1 LKGHY
6 LPDISV
12 NTDKGGRKM
21 ILSDF
26 RYQDPWAKAEEA
38 FTLPNLFHRSQLQLR
53 ENQQAAAKR
62 KALDRLLDKLSHK
75 DIVGLDAAR
84 EYLRHK
90 YRQNC
95 KANTLKNDFTTI
107 TLFLSY
113 LTNCGRRELNQIS
126 RADLEAFVEHEQD
139 RGLKIASVSN
149 RLGSLYAFL
158 RYLIDQDLADAE
170 LLRRKIKLKVPD
182 ALPRAM
188 DPEDVKCLLAVLDDV
203 RNRAMILLL
212 LRTGMRIGE
221 LLNTKVLDVHL
232 ADKKILIYEG
242 EKNRKGRAV
251 CISEDACQALADWLQ
266 KCDPRKEYLFYSQG
280 RQRMSYNNV
289 RVIFKKYLK
298 QAGLEHKDYS
308 LHCLRH
314 TYATE
319 LLNAGMRIECLQQ
332 LLGHSSIEMTQRYG
346 RLSDKTREQEY
357 FKAMAIIE
365 GGQTDG
371 FNQRDHQLPPVFE
384 ETQLLDPHS

>member
-1 LKGHY
+1 
-6 LPDISV
+6 
-12 NTDKGGRKM
+12 M

-26 RYQDPWAKAEEA
+26 RYQDPWAKEK
-38 FTLPNLFHRSQLQLR
+38 FTLPDFIQQSQAQQR
-53 ENQQAAAKR
+53 QDQQAEINR
-62 KALDRLLDKLSHK
+62 KTLDTLLSKLSQK
-75 DIVGLDAAR
+75 DIVGLDHAK
-84 EYLRHK
+84 EYLHHK

-113 LTNCGRRELNQIS
+113 LKRCDRSELDQIS

-139 RGLKIASVSN
+139 RGLKIVSVSN

-158 RYLIDQDLADAE
+158 RYLIEHDLADAQ
-170 LLRRKIKLKVPD
+170 LLARKIKLKVPD

-188 DPEDVKCLLAVLDDV
+188 DAEDVKCLLAVLDDV

-212 LRTGMRIGE
+212 LRSGMRIGE
-221 LLNTKVLDVHL
+221 LLNTKVVDVYL
-232 ADKKILIYEG
+232 ADKKIMVYEG

-251 CISEDACQALADWLQ
+251 CFSNDAGEALQGWLQ
-266 KCDPRKEYLFYSQG
+266 KHNSQRDYLFYG
-280 RQRMSYNNV
+280 RGGNPMSYNNA
-289 RVIFKKYLK
+289 RVIFKKYLTR
-298 QAGLEHKDYS
+298 AGLKHKDYS

-314 TYATE
+314 TFATE

-332 LLGHSSIEMTQRYG
+332 LLGHSSIEMTLRYA

-357 FKAMAIIE
+357 FKATAIIE
-365 GGQTDG
+365 GESIHEPD
-371 FNQRDHQLPPVFE
+371 QRDRQLPSVFE
-384 ETQLLDPHS
+384 ASQLLAPYA

>member
-1 LKGHY
+1 
-6 LPDISV
+6 
-12 NTDKGGRKM
+12 M
-21 ILSDF
+21 ILYDF
-26 RYQDPWAKAEEA
+26 RYQDPWAEEN
-38 FTLPNLFHRSQLQLR
+38 FTLRDFVQQGQAQQRQD
-53 ENQQAAAKR
+53 QQADINR
-62 KALDRLLDKLSHK
+62 QTLDKLLTKLSQR
-75 DIVGLDAAR
+75 DIVGLDHAR

-113 LTNCGRRELNQIS
+113 LKSCGKSQLDQVGRK
-126 RADLEAFVEHEQD
+126 DLEAYVEHEQD
-139 RGLKIASVSN
+139 RGLKIISVSN

-158 RYLIDQDLADAE
+158 RYLIEHELTDAE
-170 LLRRKIKLKVPD
+170 LLTRKIKLKVPD

-188 DPEDVKCLLAVLDDV
+188 DPDDVKCLLAVLDGV

-221 LLNTKVLDVHL
+221 LLNTKVIDVHL
-232 ADKKILIYEG
+232 TDKKIMIYEG

-251 CISEDACQALADWLQ
+251 CISDDACQALDGWLQ
-266 KCDPRKEYLFYSQG
+266 KRDGQKEYLIYAQG
-280 RQRMSYNNV
+280 RQTMSYNNA
-289 RVIFKKYLK
+289 RVIFKKYLTR
-298 QAGLEHKDYS
+298 AGLQHKDYS

-314 TYATE
+314 TFATE

-332 LLGHSSIEMTQRYG
+332 LLGHSSLEMTLRYA

-365 GGQTDG
+365 GEPTHEPD
-371 FNQRDHQLPPVFE
+371 QRDHQLPPLFE
-384 ETQLLDPHS
+384 AAQLLTPYA

>member
-1 LKGHY
+1 
-6 LPDISV
+6 
-12 NTDKGGRKM
+12 M

-26 RYQDPWAKAEEA
+26 RYQDPWSEEN
-38 FTLPNLFHRSQLQLR
+38 FTLPDFIQQSQA
-53 ENQQAAAKR
+53 QQR
-62 KALDRLLDKLSHK
+62 QDQQVEVNRQTLDKLLTKLSLK
-75 DIVGLDAAR
+75 DIVGLDPAKA
-84 EYLRHK
+84 YLRHK

-113 LTNCGRRELNQIS
+113 LKSCGKSRLDQIGRE
-126 RADLEAFVEHEQD
+126 DLEAFVEHEQD
-139 RGLKIASVSN
+139 RGLKIVSVSN

-158 RYLIDQDLADAE
+158 RYLIDRDLADAN

-188 DPEDVKCLLAVLDDV
+188 DAEDVKCLLAVLDDV

-221 LLNTKVLDVHL
+221 LLNTKLVDVYL
-232 ADKKILIYEG
+232 ADKKIMVYEG

-251 CISEDACQALADWLQ
+251 CISDDASAALHAWLDERDSQ
-266 KCDPRKEYLFYSQG
+266 KEYLFYAQG
-280 RQRMSYNNV
+280 RHRMSYNNA
-289 RVIFKKYLK
+289 RVMFKKYLK
-298 QAGLEHKDYS
+298 QAGLQHKDYK

-314 TYATE
+314 TFATE
-319 LLNAGMRIECLQQ
+319 LLNAGMRIECVQQ
-332 LLGHSSIEMTQRYG
+332 LLGHSSIEMTLRYA

-365 GGQTDG
+365 GEIHEPD
-371 FNQRDHQLPPVFE
+371 QRDHQLPPLFE
-384 ETQLLDPHS
+384 ASQLLTAHTEDLSQ

>member
-1 LKGHY
+1 
-6 LPDISV
+6 
-12 NTDKGGRKM
+12 M

-26 RYQDPWAKAEEA
+26 RYQDPWSEEN
-38 FTLPNLFHRSQLQLR
+38 FTLPDFIQQSQV
-53 ENQQAAAKR
+53 QQR
-62 KALDRLLDKLSHK
+62 QDQQVEINRQTLDKLLTKLSLK
-75 DIVGLDAAR
+75 DMVGLDHAKQ
-84 EYLRHK
+84 YLRHK

-113 LTNCGRRELNQIS
+113 LKSCGKSRLDQIG
-126 RADLEAFVEHEQD
+126 RQDLEAFVEHEQD
-139 RGLKIASVSN
+139 RGLRIVSVSN

-158 RYLIDQDLADAE
+158 RYLIDHDLADAG
-170 LLRRKIKLKVPD
+170 LLTRKIKLKVPD

-221 LLNTKVLDVHL
+221 LLNTKLVDVHL
-232 ADKKILIYEG
+232 ADKKIMVYEG

-251 CISEDACQALADWLQ
+251 CFSNDAGEALQHWLQ
-266 KCDPRKEYLFYSQG
+266 QRDSQKEYLFYG
-280 RQRMSYNNV
+280 RSGYRMSYNNA
-289 RVIFKKYLK
+289 RVLFKKYLK
-298 QAGLEHKDYS
+298 RAGLEHKAYC

-314 TYATE
+314 TFATE
-319 LLNAGMRIECLQQ
+319 LLNAGMHIECLQQ
-332 LLGHSSIEMTQRYG
+332 LLGHSSLEMTLRYA

-365 GGQTDG
+365 GESIHEPD
-371 FNQRDHQLPPVFE
+371 QRDHQLSPLS
-384 ETQLLDPHS
+384 ETPQLLTPYA

>member
-1 LKGHY
+1 LKDHY

-26 RYQDPWAKAEEA
+26 RYQDPWAKSEEA
-38 FTLPNLFHRSQLQLR
+38 FTLPKLFHQSQLEQR
-53 ENQQAAAKR
+53 ENQQAEANR
-62 KALDRLLDKLSHK
+62 KALDRLLDKLSQK

-95 KANTLKNDFTTI
+95 RANTLKNDFTTV

-113 LTNCGRRELNQIS
+113 LTKCGRSELSQIS

-139 RGLKIASVSN
+139 RGLKIVSVSN

-158 RYLIDQDLADAE
+158 RYLIEQGLTDAD

-188 DPEDVKCLLAVLDDV
+188 DAEDVKCLLAVLDDV

-221 LLNTKVLDVHL
+221 LLNTKLVDVHL

-251 CISEDACQALADWLQ
+251 CISEDACQALATWLQ
-266 KCDPRKEYLFYSQG
+266 QRDPQKDYLFYG
-280 RQRMSYNNV
+280 RGGYRMSYNNA

-298 QAGLEHKDYS
+298 RAELEHKAYS

-332 LLGHSSIEMTQRYG
+332 LLGHSSIEMTLRYG
-346 RLSDKTREQEY
+346 RLSDKAREQEY
-357 FKAMAIIE
+357 FRAMAIIE

-371 FNQRDHQLPPVFE
+371 FNQRDRQLPPLFE
-384 ETQLLDPHS
+384 ETQLLDPYR

>member
-1 LKGHY
+1 LKDHY

-26 RYQDPWAKAEEA
+26 RYQDPWAKTEEA
-38 FTLPNLFHRSQLQLR
+38 FTLPHLFHRSQLEQR
-53 ENQQAAAKR
+53 ENQQAEANR
-62 KALDRLLDKLSHK
+62 KALDGLLDKLSQK
-75 DIVGLDAAR
+75 DIIGLDVAR

-113 LTNCGRRELNQIS
+113 LKKCGRSELNQIG

-139 RGLKIASVSN
+139 RGLKIVSVSN

-158 RYLIDQDLADAE
+158 RYLIDRDLADAE

-188 DPEDVKCLLAVLDDV
+188 DPEDIKCLLEVLVDV

-221 LLNTKVLDVHL
+221 LLNTRLADVHL
-232 ADKKILIYEG
+232 ADNKILIYEG

-251 CISEDACQALADWLQ
+251 CISEDACQALSAWLQ
-266 KCDPRKEYLFYSQG
+266 KRDPQKEYLFYG
-280 RQRMSYNNV
+280 RGGNPMSYNNA

-314 TYATE
+314 TFATE

-332 LLGHSSIEMTQRYG
+332 LLGHSSIEMTLRYG
-346 RLSDKTREQEY
+346 RLSDKAREQEY
-357 FKAMAIIE
+357 FRAMAIIE
-365 GGQTDG
+365 GGQADG
-371 FNQRDHQLPPVFE
+371 FNQRDRQLPPLFE
-384 ETQLLDPHS
+384 ETQLLDPYR

>member
-1 LKGHY
+1 
-6 LPDISV
+6 
-12 NTDKGGRKM
+12 M

-38 FTLPNLFHRSQLQLR
+38 FTLPKIFHQNQLQQR
-53 ENQQAAAKR
+53 ENQQAEANR
-62 KALDRLLDKLSHK
+62 KALDRLLDKLSQK

-113 LTNCGRRELNQIS
+113 LTKCGRSKLSQIS
-126 RADLEAFVEHEQD
+126 RADLEVFVEHEQD
-139 RGLKIASVSN
+139 RGLKIVSVNN

-158 RYLIDQDLADAE
+158 RYLIEQDLADAE
-170 LLRRKIKLKVPD
+170 LLQRKIKLKVPD

-188 DPEDVKCLLAVLDDV
+188 DPQDVKCLLAVLDGV

-221 LLNTKVLDVHL
+221 LLNTKLVDVHL

-251 CISEDACQALADWLQ
+251 CISEDACQALDGWLQ
-266 KCDPRKEYLFYSQG
+266 ERNPQKEYLFYSQG

-314 TYATE
+314 TFATE

-332 LLGHSSIEMTQRYG
+332 LLGHSSIEMTLRYG
-346 RLSDKTREQEY
+346 RLSDKAREQEY
-357 FKAMAIIE
+357 FRAMEIIE
-365 GGQTDG
+365 GGQSDG
-371 FNQRDHQLPPVFE
+371 FNQRDRQLPPLFE
-384 ETQLLDPHS
+384 ETQLLDPYN

>member
-1 LKGHY
+1 
-6 LPDISV
+6 
-12 NTDKGGRKM
+12 M

-26 RYQDPWAKAEEA
+26 RYQDPWAEEN
-38 FTLPNLFHRSQLQLR
+38 FTLADFVQQ
-53 ENQQAAAKR
+53 NQAQQRQDEQAEINR
-62 KALDRLLDKLSHK
+62 KTLDVLIDKLSQK
-75 DIVGLDAAR
+75 DIVGVDPAKA
-84 EYLRHK
+84 YLRHK

-113 LTNCGRRELNQIS
+113 LKSCGKSELDQIS
-126 RADLEAFVEHEQD
+126 RSDLEAFVEHEQD
-139 RGLKIASVSN
+139 RGLKIVSVSN

-158 RYLIDQDLADAE
+158 RYLIEHELADAQ
-170 LLRRKIKLKVPD
+170 LLTRKIKLKVPD

-188 DPEDVKCLLAVLDDV
+188 DADDVKCLLAVLDDV

-221 LLNTKVLDVHL
+221 LLNTKIIDVHL
-232 ADKKILIYEG
+232 ADKKIMVYEG

-251 CISEDACQALADWLQ
+251 CISDDACQALDDWLQ
-266 KCDPRKEYLFYSQG
+266 KRDAQKQYLFYG
-280 RQRMSYNNV
+280 RGGRNMSYNNA
-289 RVIFKKYLK
+289 RVIFKKYLVR
-298 QAGLEHKDYS
+298 AGLQHKDYC

-314 TYATE
+314 TFATE

-332 LLGHSSIEMTQRYG
+332 LLGHSSIEMTLRYA
-346 RLSDKTREQEY
+346 RLSDKTREKEY

-365 GGQTDG
+365 GEKIHEPDK
-371 FNQRDHQLPPVFE
+371 RDHQLPSLFE
-384 ETQLLDPHS
+384 ASQLLTPYAQNLSQ

>member
-1 LKGHY
+1 
-6 LPDISV
+6 
-12 NTDKGGRKM
+12 M

-26 RYQDPWAKAEEA
+26 RYQDPWSEEN
-38 FTLPNLFHRSQLQLR
+38 FTLPDFVQQSQA
-53 ENQQAAAKR
+53 QQRQDQQVEIKR
-62 KALDRLLDKLSHK
+62 QTLDKLLTKLSLK
-75 DIVGLDAAR
+75 DIVGLDHAK

-113 LTNCGRRELNQIS
+113 LKSCGKSELHQIG

-139 RGLKIASVSN
+139 RGLKIVSVSN

-158 RYLIDQDLADAE
+158 RYLIDRDLADAQ
-170 LLRRKIKLKVPD
+170 LLTRKIKLKVPD

-188 DPEDVKCLLAVLDDV
+188 DAEDVKCLLAVLDDV

-212 LRTGMRIGE
+212 LRSGMRIGE
-221 LLNTKVLDVHL
+221 LLNTKLLDVHL
-232 ADKKILIYEG
+232 ADKKIMIYEG

-251 CISEDACQALADWLQ
+251 CFSNDAGQALQDWLQ
-266 KCDPRKEYLFYSQG
+266 QRDSQKDYLFYG
-280 RQRMSYNNV
+280 RGGCRMSYKNA
-289 RVIFKKYLK
+289 RVLFKKYLTR
-298 QAGLEHKDYS
+298 AGLEHKDYS

-314 TYATE
+314 TFATE
-319 LLNAGMRIECLQQ
+319 LLNAGMHIECLQQ
-332 LLGHSSIEMTQRYG
+332 LLGHSSIEMTLRYA
-346 RLSDKTREQEY
+346 RLSDRTREQEY

-365 GGQTDG
+365 GEKIHEPDK
-371 FNQRDHQLPPVFE
+371 RDHQLPPLA
-384 ETQLLDPHS
+384 QSS

>member
-1 LKGHY
+1 LKDHY

-26 RYQDPWAKAEEA
+26 RYQDPWAKSEEA
-38 FTLPNLFHRSQLQLR
+38 FTLPKLFHQSQHEQR
-53 ENQQAAAKR
+53 ENQQAEANR
-62 KALDRLLDKLSHK
+62 KALDRLLDKLSQK

-95 KANTLKNDFTTI
+95 KANTLKNDFTTV

-113 LTNCGRRELNQIS
+113 LTKCGRSELSQIS

-139 RGLKIASVSN
+139 RGLKIVSVSN

-158 RYLIDQDLADAE
+158 RYLIEQDLADAE

-188 DPEDVKCLLAVLDDV
+188 DAEDVKCLLAVLDDV

-221 LLNTKVLDVHL
+221 LLNTKLVDVHL

-251 CISEDACQALADWLQ
+251 CISEDACQALATWLQ
-266 KCDPRKEYLFYSQG
+266 QRDPQKDYLFYG
-280 RQRMSYNNV
+280 RGGYRMSYNNA

-298 QAGLEHKDYS
+298 RAGLEHKDYS

-332 LLGHSSIEMTQRYG
+332 LLGHSSIEMTLRYG
-346 RLSDKTREQEY
+346 RLSDKAREQEY
-357 FKAMAIIE
+357 FRAMAIIE

-371 FNQRDHQLPPVFE
+371 FNQRDRQLPPLFE
-384 ETQLLDPHS
+384 ETQLLDPYR

>member
-38 FTLPNLFHRSQLQLR
+38 FTLPKIFHQNQLQQR
-53 ENQQAAAKR
+53 ENQQAEANR
-62 KALDRLLDKLSHK
+62 KALDRLLDKLSQK

-113 LTNCGRRELNQIS
+113 LTKCGRSKLSQIS
-126 RADLEAFVEHEQD
+126 RADLEVFVEHEQD
-139 RGLKIASVSN
+139 RGLKIVSVNN

-158 RYLIDQDLADAE
+158 RYLIEQDLADAE
-170 LLRRKIKLKVPD
+170 LLQRKIKLKVPD

-188 DPEDVKCLLAVLDDV
+188 DPQDVKCLLAVLDGV

-221 LLNTKVLDVHL
+221 LLNTKLVDVHL
-232 ADKKILIYEG
+232 ADKNILIYEG

-251 CISEDACQALADWLQ
+251 CISEDACQALDGWLQ
-266 KCDPRKEYLFYSQG
+266 KRNPQKEYLFYSQG

-314 TYATE
+314 TFATE

-332 LLGHSSIEMTQRYG
+332 LLGHSSIEMTLRYG
-346 RLSDKTREQEY
+346 RLSDKAREQEY
-357 FKAMAIIE
+357 FRAMEIIE
-365 GGQTDG
+365 GGQSDG
-371 FNQRDHQLPPVFE
+371 FNQRDRQLPPLFE
-384 ETQLLDPHS
+384 ETQLLDPYN

>member
-1 LKGHY
+1 
-6 LPDISV
+6 
-12 NTDKGGRKM
+12 M

-26 RYQDPWAKAEEA
+26 RYQDPWAEVN
-38 FTLPNLFHRSQLQLR
+38 FTLPDFVQQSQAQQR
-53 ENQQAAAKR
+53 QDQQAEINR
-62 KALDRLLDKLSHK
+62 KTLDVLIDKLSQK
-75 DIVGLDAAR
+75 DIVGLDHAKA
-84 EYLRHK
+84 YLRHK

-113 LTNCGRRELNQIS
+113 LKNCGKTELDQIGRE
-126 RADLEAFVEHEQD
+126 DLEAFVEHEQD
-139 RGLKIASVSN
+139 RGLKIVSVSN

-158 RYLIDQDLADAE
+158 RYLIEHDLADAQ
-170 LLRRKIKLKVPD
+170 LLTRKIKLKVPD

-188 DPEDVKCLLAVLDDV
+188 DTEDVRSLLAVLDDV

-212 LRTGMRIGE
+212 LRSGMRIGE
-221 LLNTKVLDVHL
+221 LLNTKVIDVHL
-232 ADKKILIYEG
+232 TDKKIMVYEG

-251 CISEDACQALADWLQ
+251 CISDDACQALDDWLQ
-266 KCDPRKEYLFYSQG
+266 KRDAQKQYLFYG
-280 RQRMSYNNV
+280 RGGHNMSYNNA
-289 RVIFKKYLK
+289 RVIFKKYLVR
-298 QAGLEHKDYS
+298 AGLEHKDYC

-314 TYATE
+314 TFATE

-332 LLGHSSIEMTQRYG
+332 LLGHSSIEMTLRYA

-365 GGQTDG
+365 GEPIHEPD
-371 FNQRDHQLPPVFE
+371 QRDHQLPSLFE
-384 ETQLLDPHS
+384 ASQLLTPYAQDLSQ

>member
-1 LKGHY
+1 
-6 LPDISV
+6 
-12 NTDKGGRKM
+12 M

-26 RYQDPWAKAEEA
+26 RYQDPWAEEN
-38 FTLPNLFHRSQLQLR
+38 FTLPDFIQQSQAQQR
-53 ENQQAAAKR
+53 YDQQAQINR
-62 KALDRLLDKLSHK
+62 KALDTVLIKLSQK
-75 DIVGLDAAR
+75 DIIGLDHAI

-113 LTNCGRRELNQIS
+113 LKSCGKSELEQIS

-139 RGLKIASVSN
+139 RGLKIVSVSN

-158 RYLIDQDLADAE
+158 RYLIEHDLADAG
-170 LLRRKIKLKVPD
+170 LLTRKIKLKVPD

-188 DPEDVKCLLAVLDDV
+188 DAEDVKCLLAVLDDV

-221 LLNTKVLDVHL
+221 LLNTKGVNVYL
-232 ADKKILIYEG
+232 ADKKIMVYEG

-251 CISEDACQALADWLQ
+251 CFSNDASEALQHWLKQ
-266 KCDPRKEYLFYSQG
+266 RDSQKEYLFYG
-280 RQRMSYNNV
+280 RGDCSMSYNNA

-298 QAGLEHKDYS
+298 RAGLEHKDYC

-314 TYATE
+314 TFATE
-319 LLNAGMRIECLQQ
+319 LLNAGMHIECLQQ
-332 LLGHSSIEMTQRYG
+332 LLGHSSLEMTLRYA

-365 GGQTDG
+365 GEPIHEPD
-371 FNQRDHQLPPVFE
+371 QRDHQLPSVFE
-384 ETQLLDPHS
+384 ASQLLTPYA

>member
-1 LKGHY
+1 
-6 LPDISV
+6 
-12 NTDKGGRKM
+12 M

-26 RYQDPWAKAEEA
+26 RYYDPWAKAEEA
-38 FTLPNLFHRSQLQLR
+38 FTLPNLFHRSQLQQR
-53 ENQQAAAKR
+53 ENQQAEAKH
-62 KALDRLLDKLSHK
+62 KTLDGLLDKLSQK
-75 DIVGLDAAR
+75 DIIGLDVAR

-113 LTNCGRRELNQIS
+113 LKKCGRSELNQLS
-126 RADLEAFVEHEQD
+126 RSDLEAFVEHEQD
-139 RGLKIASVSN
+139 RGLKIVSVSN

-158 RYLIDQDLADAE
+158 RYLIDRDLADAD

-188 DPEDVKCLLAVLDDV
+188 DPEDIKCLLEVLVDV

-221 LLNTKVLDVHL
+221 LLNTKLVDVHL
-232 ADKKILIYEG
+232 ADNKILIYEG

-251 CISEDACQALADWLQ
+251 CISEDACQALSAWLQ
-266 KCDPRKEYLFYSQG
+266 KRDPQKQYLFYG
-280 RQRMSYNNV
+280 RGGNPMSYNNA

-314 TYATE
+314 TFATE

-332 LLGHSSIEMTQRYG
+332 LLGHSSIEMTLRYG
-346 RLSDKTREQEY
+346 RLSDKAREQEY
-357 FKAMAIIE
+357 FRAMAIIE
-365 GGQTDG
+365 GGQADG
-371 FNQRDHQLPPVFE
+371 FNQRDRQLPPLFE
-384 ETQLLDPHS
+384 ETQLLDPYR

>member
-1 LKGHY
+1 LKDHY

-26 RYQDPWAKAEEA
+26 RYQDPWAKSEEA
-38 FTLPNLFHRSQLQLR
+38 FTLPKLFHQSQLEQR
-53 ENQQAAAKR
+53 ENQQAEANR
-62 KALDRLLDKLSHK
+62 KALDRLLDKLSQK

-95 KANTLKNDFTTI
+95 KANTLKNDFTTV

-113 LTNCGRRELNQIS
+113 LTKCGRSELSQIS

-139 RGLKIASVSN
+139 RGLKIVSVSN

-158 RYLIDQDLADAE
+158 RYLIEQDLADSD

-188 DPEDVKCLLAVLDDV
+188 DAEDVKCLLEVLADI
-203 RNRAMILLL
+203 RNQAMILIL

-221 LLNTKVLDVHL
+221 LLNTKLDDVHL
-232 ADKKILIYEG
+232 ADNKILIYEG

-251 CISEDACQALADWLQ
+251 CVSEDACQALSAWLQ
-266 KCDPRKEYLFYSQG
+266 KRDPQKEYLFYG
-280 RQRMSYNNV
+280 RGGNPMSYNNA

-314 TYATE
+314 TFATE

-332 LLGHSSIEMTQRYG
+332 LLGHSSIEMTLRYG
-346 RLSDKTREQEY
+346 RLSDKAREQEY
-357 FKAMAIIE
+357 FRAMAIIE

-371 FNQRDHQLPPVFE
+371 FNQRDRQLPPLFE
-384 ETQLLDPHS
+384 ETQLLDPYR